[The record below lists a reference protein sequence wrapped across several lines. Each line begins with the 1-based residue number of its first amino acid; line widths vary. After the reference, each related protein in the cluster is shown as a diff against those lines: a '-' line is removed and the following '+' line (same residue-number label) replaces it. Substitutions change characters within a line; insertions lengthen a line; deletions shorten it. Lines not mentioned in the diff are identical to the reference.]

1 LTSTRPEPSAPA
13 SVRGAGS
20 RGPDSGSPGF
30 PDVPGVRHRLV
41 DAGGLRMHV
50 AEAGEGDAIVML
62 HGWPQHWYL
71 WRDVIPL
78 VAPHARVICPDL
90 RGFGWSGVPSSGY
103 DRETM
108 ACDVLALLD
117 ALELER
123 VRLVGHDWGG
133 WIGFLLCLD
142 EPRRISRFVALSI
155 LPPWPSGDPRD
166 VFELWR
172 GAYQVPLA
180 LPLLGRR
187 AVQYGA
193 ARLALRA
200 ASGAF
205 DEAELDAFTERLKGE
220 RAQASERL
228 YRTFLT
234 REALPIALGRYAGR
248 VLEVPT
254 LLLVG
259 ERDLALPARIA
270 RKHAAETAALQ
281 LESVADAGHFI
292 VDEKPQL
299 VADRALRFFAD

>member
-1 LTSTRPEPSAPA
+1 
-13 SVRGAGS
+13 
-20 RGPDSGSPGF
+20 
-30 PDVPGVRHRLV
+30 
-41 DAGGLRMHV
+41 MHV
-50 AEAGEGDAIVML
+50 AEAGEGDPIVML

-90 RGFGWSGVPSSGY
+90 RGFGWTSVPSSGY

-108 ACDVLALLD
+108 ARDVLTLLD

-133 WIGFLLCLD
+133 WIGFLLCLN

-166 VFELWR
+166 VLELWR
-172 GAYQVPLA
+172 GAYQAPLA
-180 LPLLGRR
+180 LPLFGRR
-187 AVQYGA
+187 AVQFCA

-200 ASGAF
+200 ASDAF

-234 REALPIALGRYAGR
+234 REALPVALGRYAGR

-259 ERDLALPARIA
+259 ERDLALPVRTA

-281 LESVADAGHFI
+281 LESVADAGHFV

-299 VADRALRFFAD
+299 VADRTLRFFANERNA